1 MGCDP
6 LNVQLFERTPNL
18 RQLLLGS
25 VAMMDGPRR
34 DLKQASLVGVDRH
47 RSPMLLDIATQ
58 LSQVLLRRIM
68 THETCRQS
76 RGGIIDHGDQVELLA
91 APFQPVVFTGIPLH
105 QLAITSPPSPPYVRL
120 FDPRSVRLP
129 HLRLGQ
135 PLPPRVP
142 PNLDP
147 VALA

>member
-105 QLAITSPPSPPYVRL
+105 QLAIKPAEPAIRALVRPAL
-120 FDPRSVRLP
+120 GAASTAWPR
-129 HLRLGQ
+129 
-135 PLPPRVP
+135 
-142 PNLDP
+142 
-147 VALA
+147 LAIAAA

>member
-1 MGCDP
+1 PRPGWNQAI
-6 LNVQLFERTPNL
+6 L
-18 RQLLLGS
+18 
-25 VAMMDGPRR
+25 VA
-34 DLKQASLVGVDRH
+34 VDRE
-47 RSPMLLDIATQ
+47 RSPMLPAIARQ

-91 APFQPVVFTGIPLH
+91 APFQPVVFTGVPLH

-129 HLRLGQ
+129 QLG
-135 PLPPRVP
+135 
-142 PNLDP
+142 LD
-147 VALA
+147 